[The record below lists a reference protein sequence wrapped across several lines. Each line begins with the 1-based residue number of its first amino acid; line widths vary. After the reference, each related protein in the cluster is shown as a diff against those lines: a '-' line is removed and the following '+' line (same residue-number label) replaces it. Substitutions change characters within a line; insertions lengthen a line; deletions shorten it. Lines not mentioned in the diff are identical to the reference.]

1 MPHSMLLTRQIE
13 TIDRLTNNCL
23 ICDLCMHMSNQTI
36 SIPQSPLVVGSVQ
49 SLNQLA
55 CLQPVELQGL
65 CDILEVRL
73 DGMHSHIDTLNIELD
88 RFGDFPL
95 IFTARSPSE
104 GGLTELSASDRSAL
118 LAEVSKRATWLDVEL
133 ASYDEMKDTV
143 HQIRSEGVGVIF
155 SYHNFTETPQTSQ
168 LQDIVDLAG
177 QADIIKIAVQHN
189 QASDLTRCVEILQN
203 NHHPMSM
210 MGMGPLAPVSRL
222 LYAQHG
228 SLLNYGYLG
237 NTETAPG
244 QWPAELLRSTIAT
257 LEPIS

>member
-1 MPHSMLLTRQIE
+1 
-13 TIDRLTNNCL
+13 
-23 ICDLCMHMSNQTI
+23 MSNQSV

-55 CLQPVELQGL
+55 CLQPVELIGL

-73 DGMHSHIDTLNIELD
+73 DGMPSHIDTLNIELD
-88 RFGDFPL
+88 RFNDFPL
-95 IFTARSPSE
+95 LFTARCASE
-104 GGLTELSASDRSAL
+104 GGLSDLSSRERAKL
-118 LAEVSKRATWLDVEL
+118 LTEVSKRAAWIDVEL
-133 ASYDEMKDTV
+133 ASYADMKDTL
-143 HQIRSEGVGVIF
+143 HQIRSEGVGLIL

-177 QADIIKIAVQHN
+177 EADIIKIAVQHN
-189 QASDLTRCVEILQN
+189 NASDLTRCVETLQN
-203 NHHPMSM
+203 NDHPMSM

-244 QWPAELLRSTIAT
+244 QWPAKLLREAIAT
-257 LEPIS
+257 LKPIS

>member
-1 MPHSMLLTRQIE
+1 
-13 TIDRLTNNCL
+13 
-23 ICDLCMHMSNQTI
+23 MSNQSV

-55 CLQPVELQGL
+55 CLQPVELKGL

-73 DGMHSHIDTLNIELD
+73 DGMPSHIDTLNIELD
-88 RFGDFPL
+88 RFNDFPL
-95 IFTARSPSE
+95 LFTARCASE
-104 GGLTELSASDRSAL
+104 GGLSDLSSRERAKL
-118 LAEVSKRATWLDVEL
+118 LTEVSKRAAWIDVEL
-133 ASYDEMKDTV
+133 ASYADMKDTL
-143 HQIRSEGVGVIF
+143 HQIRSEGVGLIL

-177 QADIIKIAVQHN
+177 EADIIKIAVQHN
-189 QASDLTRCVEILQN
+189 NASDLTRCVETLQN
-203 NHHPMSM
+203 NDHPMSM

-244 QWPAELLRSTIAT
+244 QWPAKLLREAIAT

>member
-1 MPHSMLLTRQIE
+1 
-13 TIDRLTNNCL
+13 
-23 ICDLCMHMSNQTI
+23 MSNQSV

-55 CLQPVELQGL
+55 CLQPVELKGL

-73 DGMHSHIDTLNIELD
+73 DGMPSHIDTLNIELD
-88 RFGDFPL
+88 RFNDFPL
-95 IFTARSPSE
+95 LFTARCASE
-104 GGLTELSASDRSAL
+104 GGLSDLSSRERAKL
-118 LAEVSKRATWLDVEL
+118 LTEVSKRAAWIDVEL
-133 ASYDEMKDTV
+133 ASYADMKDTL
-143 HQIRSEGVGVIF
+143 HQIRSEGVGLIL

-177 QADIIKIAVQHN
+177 EADIIKIAVQHN
-189 QASDLTRCVEILQN
+189 NASDLTRCVETLQN
-203 NHHPMSM
+203 NDHPMSM

-244 QWPAELLRSTIAT
+244 QWPAKLLREAIAT
-257 LEPIS
+257 LKPIS

>member
-1 MPHSMLLTRQIE
+1 
-13 TIDRLTNNCL
+13 
-23 ICDLCMHMSNQTI
+23 MSNQSV

-55 CLQPVELQGL
+55 CLQPVELKGL

-73 DGMHSHIDTLNIELD
+73 DGMPSHIDTLNIELD
-88 RFGDFPL
+88 RFNDFPL
-95 IFTARSPSE
+95 LFTARCASE
-104 GGLTELSASDRSAL
+104 GGLSDLSSRERAKL
-118 LAEVSKRATWLDVEL
+118 LTEVSKRAAWIDVEL
-133 ASYDEMKDTV
+133 ASYADMKDTL
-143 HQIRSEGVGVIF
+143 HQIRSEGVGLIL

-177 QADIIKIAVQHN
+177 EADIIKIAVQHN
-189 QASDLTRCVEILQN
+189 NASDLTRCVETLQN
-203 NHHPMSM
+203 NDHPMSM

-244 QWPAELLRSTIAT
+244 QWPAKLLREAIAT
-257 LEPIS
+257 LQPIS

>member
-1 MPHSMLLTRQIE
+1 
-13 TIDRLTNNCL
+13 
-23 ICDLCMHMSNQTI
+23 MSNQSV

-55 CLQPVELQGL
+55 CLQPVELKGL

-73 DGMHSHIDTLNIELD
+73 DGMPSHIDTLNIELD
-88 RFGDFPL
+88 RFNDFPQL
-95 IFTARSPSE
+95 FTARCASE
-104 GGLTELSASDRSAL
+104 GGLSDLSSRERAKL
-118 LAEVSKRATWLDVEL
+118 LTEVSKRAAWIDVEL
-133 ASYDEMKDTV
+133 ASYADMKDTL
-143 HQIRSEGVGVIF
+143 HQIRSEGVGLIL

-177 QADIIKIAVQHN
+177 EADIIKIAVQHN
-189 QASDLTRCVEILQN
+189 NASDLTRCVETLQN
-203 NHHPMSM
+203 NDHPMSM

-244 QWPAELLRSTIAT
+244 QWPAKLLREAIAT
-257 LEPIS
+257 LKPIS

>member
-1 MPHSMLLTRQIE
+1 
-13 TIDRLTNNCL
+13 
-23 ICDLCMHMSNQTI
+23 MSNQSV

-55 CLQPVELQGL
+55 CLQPVELIGL

-73 DGMHSHIDTLNIELD
+73 DGMPSHIDTLNIELD
-88 RFGDFPL
+88 RFNDFPL
-95 IFTARSPSE
+95 LFTARCASE
-104 GGLTELSASDRSAL
+104 GGLSDLSSRERAKL
-118 LAEVSKRATWLDVEL
+118 LTEVSKRAAWIDVEL
-133 ASYDEMKDTV
+133 ASYADMKDTL
-143 HQIRSEGVGVIF
+143 HQIRSEGVGLIL

-177 QADIIKIAVQHN
+177 EADIIKIAVQHN
-189 QASDLTRCVEILQN
+189 NASDLTGCVETLQN
-203 NHHPMSM
+203 NDHPMSM

-244 QWPAELLRSTIAT
+244 QWPAKLLREAIAT
-257 LEPIS
+257 LQPIS